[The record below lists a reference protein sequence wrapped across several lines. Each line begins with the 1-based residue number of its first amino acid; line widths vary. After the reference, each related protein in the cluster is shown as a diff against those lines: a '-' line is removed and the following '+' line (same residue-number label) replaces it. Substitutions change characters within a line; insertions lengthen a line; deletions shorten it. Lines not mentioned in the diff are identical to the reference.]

1 MATEIKIG
9 ASIVLRKEQGKYL
22 ADVAKAHYSRTPIFR
37 NADYYPNKTKNK
49 LLESDVYEREFFEAE
64 RDNSSTCIS

>member
-9 ASIVLRKEQGKYL
+9 ARTIIVLRKEQGKYL
-22 ADVAKAHYSRTPIFR
+22 ADVAEAHYSRTPIFR

-49 LLESDVYEREFFEAE
+49 LLESDVYER
-64 RDNSSTCIS
+64 